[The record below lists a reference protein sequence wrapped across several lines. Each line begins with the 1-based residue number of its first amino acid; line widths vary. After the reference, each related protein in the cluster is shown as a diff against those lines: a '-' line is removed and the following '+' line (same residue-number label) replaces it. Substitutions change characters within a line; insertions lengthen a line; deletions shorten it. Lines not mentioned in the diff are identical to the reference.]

1 MIMTK
6 QNWFKRSMAVLLVL
20 IMCLGIVPTSVF
32 AADEQLQN
40 TRDIYLSALNEA
52 RNISESDYS
61 KSSYTVFQKRIDEY
75 DRSASMNDDYETLT
89 DYEYSKLTQG
99 IKEAYSLLREPSH
112 TYYQEFAKLIDY
124 CDSINPD
131 NYTDESYTEFSKQY
145 EKLKKKIWFEK
156 S

>member
-112 TYYQEFAKLIDY
+112 T
-124 CDSINPD
+124 
-131 NYTDESYTEFSKQY
+131 
-145 EKLKKKIWFEK
+145 
-156 S
+156 